1 MKTDPQLILNI
12 DPLNWKNVF
21 SYMQT
26 FYIQEVSWKVKN
38 VRDWYTVK
46 NLYNKGKKI
55 KQIAREIGMSK
66 NTVKRLIKSEEPP

>member
-1 MKTDPQLILNI
+1 
-12 DPLNWKNVF
+12 
-21 SYMQT
+21 
-26 FYIQEVSWKVKN
+26 VKN